1 MSYVSYHQIKG
12 GETNKYFG
20 FFSVISSP
28 PNTIPPSSDIDVS
41 MGIGVG
47 AIDPELPLKNLLSV
61 NNIIC
66 NVNGFYTFRFTRHKM
81 VKLLTNLSK
90 GERKIWLRRRRMVC
104 EVRVRV
110 DGNLDYRTTHT
121 VLPCILIKRN
131 LLKA

>member
-1 MSYVSYHQIKG
+1 
-12 GETNKYFG
+12 
-20 FFSVISSP
+20 
-28 PNTIPPSSDIDVS
+28 
-41 MGIGVG
+41 MGVGVG

-110 DGNLDYRTTHT
+110 DGNLDYRITHT
-121 VLPCILIKRN
+121 VLPCTFVQKKPAESMIIKKEN
-131 LLKA
+131 MDVKIDTITSS